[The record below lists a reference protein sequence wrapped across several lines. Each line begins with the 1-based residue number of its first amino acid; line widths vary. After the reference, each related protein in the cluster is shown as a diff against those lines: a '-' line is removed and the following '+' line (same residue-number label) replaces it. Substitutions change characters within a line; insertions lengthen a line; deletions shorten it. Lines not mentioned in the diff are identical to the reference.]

1 MNKIIS
7 IVFFSLILTGYVFS
21 QWENVYTN
29 NTWSN
34 GASLFVHNNILFQ
47 NLGAKTLRLE
57 DDVTTWT
64 DISSSFPTDLVL
76 NIFSFKNNVYA
87 VMPSVLGQTNYSIFV
102 STDNGITWTEKSK
115 IDEVS
120 NGAILSLTSDGN
132 NFFAVSNRKSIYKS
146 TDEGSTWNEQEINYS
161 GISQILSFAAVE
173 NTYLATDQGVGCIFS
188 LDAGLS
194 CAPKN
199 VTTIISL
206 IYKLGTDIWG
216 IGAGFSGIF
225 KFNTVSNEWENNF
238 IPSAFSMPI
247 SIGANGTQL
256 ISSFADFLTGG
267 RKYFSSNDKGNTWI
281 ELTTDSIGIKNDI
294 TSRYSVTA
302 NDSYYF
308 ANSWIYANGVI
319 TYSIFKLPL
328 QVTAINDKMELP
340 TAFQLNQNYPN
351 PFNPTTTISF
361 SVIKSAEYNLSIY
374 DLLGQKVKTLVEGQ
388 LNAGSYKFEFDAN
401 YFSSGTYLYTLKGE
415 SSQITKKMI
424 LIK

>member
-34 GASLFVHNNILFQ
+34 GASLFVNNNILFQ

-194 CAPKN
+194 WAPKN